1 MSNIDIVLGLFLGFG
16 IVQGFLKGF
25 IWGVTSLIAVF
36 VALWGAI
43 HFSAMVAPF
52 ISDIFSF
59 SAKTEQ
65 VLAFI
70 ITFLIV
76 LVLVG
81 LAGKLL
87 TKILESV
94 SLGFL
99 NRIVGAVFGMLKWSL
114 IVGTALMYLN
124 EGAMELIPKKTTEES
139 LFYNPIMKTNT
150 WIRTYIFQY
159 KDSFSTESF
168 LPKSLSES

>member
-59 SAKTEQ
+59 FCQ
-65 VLAFI
+65 DR
-70 ITFLIV
+70 
-76 LVLVG
+76 
-81 LAGKLL
+81 AGIGFYHYLSHCPCFGRAGGEAPDKDFRERLL
-87 TKILESV
+87 
-94 SLGFL
+94 
-99 NRIVGAVFGMLKWSL
+99 R
-114 IVGTALMYLN
+114 
-124 EGAMELIPKKTTEES
+124 
-139 LFYNPIMKTNT
+139 
-150 WIRTYIFQY
+150 
-159 KDSFSTESF
+159 
-168 LPKSLSES
+168 LP

>member
-1 MSNIDIVLGLFLGFG
+1 MSNIDIVLGVFLGFG

-76 LVLVG
+76 LVLV
-81 LAGKLL
+81 
-87 TKILESV
+87 KILESV

-99 NRIVGAVFGMLKWSL
+99 NRIAGAVFGMLKWSL

-168 LPKSLSES
+168 LPKSPSES